1 MSLYN
6 AEGPIAFDDKRR
18 LRERWS
24 LRRSF
29 GTIFLLSLSFWT
41 MFGVL
46 IKLI

>member
-6 AEGPIAFDDKRR
+6 AEGPIALDDTGR
-18 LRERWS
+18 LRGRWS
-24 LRRSF
+24 IRRSF

-41 MFGVL
+41 VLAVL